1 MKHLKSFFALFVSW
15 SLYATASWAQ
25 TPYFTH
31 TVEAGE
37 TVYSISKIYHITP
50 EDIYTLN
57 PEVKNGLRSG
67 STLKIPQ
74 DKADQ
79 KFSRFHTIAKG
90 ETLYKLTQLYHV
102 SAEDIC
108 LANPGLSASNFKVG
122 EVVVIPASKDAP
134 VQETRSATPG
144 TLSVLNSGCREM
156 HRVKR
161 KETIYSIA
169 QDYGL
174 TTEALIQANPEMKA
188 ADYTL
193 KKGSLICIPYPETQ
207 TTRKTPTN
215 QELFPQKSGPEKMQ
229 QIKMGVLLPLKQ
241 NHSESRKMVEF
252 YQGLLLAVE
261 DLKNQGTSVTV
272 YAYDCGKNVADMKAV
287 LTEPALADVDVIFG
301 PLASAQ
307 IPALSDFCKKKKIK
321 MVLPFSAQC
330 DEVYK
335 NPYLYVSNVPR
346 NYLFEEA
353 YKLIQDQ
360 FSTRQFLI
368 WNTGEQ
374 REDDLEF
381 IKGLK
386 KMLDSKGIP
395 YREVSAGSSAGV
407 LQDNLSLGR
416 KNIIVPNS
424 ASLNALKR
432 MCAEL
437 NTFRAAN
444 PEYRFSLLGHPEWQ
458 TYTGSQLNNFFQ
470 FDTYIYSSFYKNMNK
485 TACGP
490 FETRFE
496 KDFHAGL
503 QNTYPSFGMLGYDLG
518 RFFLKGLANYGSGFN
533 DKIGSLKTAPLQ
545 NDFYFRRASNWSGFI
560 NHKVELIHY
569 TPQKKID
576 VIEFTRK

>member
-1 MKHLKSFFALFVSW
+1 MKHMKSFFALFVSM

-25 TPYFTH
+25 TPFFTH

-37 TVYSISKIYHITP
+37 TVYSISKIYHVTP
-50 EDIYTLN
+50 EDIYSLN

-74 DKADQ
+74 DKTDQ

-90 ETLYKLTQLYHV
+90 ETLYQLTQLYHV

-122 EVVVIPASKDAP
+122 EVVVIPPSKDAP
-134 VQETRSATPG
+134 VQQATTTSG
-144 TLSVLNSGCREM
+144 TLGVLNSGCKEM

-169 QDYGL
+169 RDYGL
-174 TTEALIQANPEMKA
+174 TPEALIKANPDMKA

-193 KKGSLICIPYPETQ
+193 KKGDLVCIPYPETRTVQ
-207 TTRKTPTN
+207 KAPTN

-229 QIKMGVLLPLKQ
+229 QITMGVLLPLKE
-241 NHSESRKMVEF
+241 NHDESEKMVEF

-272 YAYDCGKNVADMKAV
+272 YTYDCGKSVADMKAV
-287 LTEPALADVDVIFG
+287 LTEPALAKADIIFG
-301 PLASAQ
+301 PLATAQ
-307 IPALSDFCKKKKIK
+307 IPTLSDFCKKRQIK
-321 MVLPFSAQC
+321 MVLPFSSQC

-335 NPYLYVSNVPR
+335 NPYLYVSNVPK

-374 REDDLEF
+374 RTDDLEF
-381 IKGLK
+381 IRGLK
-386 KMLDSKGIP
+386 KMLDAKGIP
-395 YREVSAGSSAGV
+395 YHEVSVGSSSSV

-424 ASLNALKR
+424 ASLQALKR
-432 MCAEL
+432 LCAEL
-437 NTFRAAN
+437 SAFRASN
-444 PEYRFSLLGHPEWQ
+444 PEYQFSLLGHPEWQ
-458 TYTGSQLNNFFQ
+458 IYTSSQLDNFFR

-485 TACGP
+485 SACGP
-490 FETRFE
+490 FETRFT
-496 KDFHAGL
+496 KDFNTSL
-503 QNTYPSFGMLGYDLG
+503 QNTYPSFGMMGYDLG
-518 RFFLKGLANYGSGFN
+518 RFFLKGLAGYGSGFN
-533 DKIGSLKTAPLQ
+533 DKISTLRTAPLQ
-545 NDFYFRRASNWSGFI
+545 SDFYFKRASNWSGFI
-560 NHKVELIHY
+560 NKKVELIHY

-576 VIEFTRK
+576 VIEFTKQ

>member
-1 MKHLKSFFALFVSW
+1 MKHMKSFFALFVSL

-25 TPYFTH
+25 TPFFTH

-37 TVYSISKIYHITP
+37 TVYSISKIYHVTP

-67 STLKIPQ
+67 TTLKIPQ
-74 DKADQ
+74 NKTDQ
-79 KFSRFHTIAKG
+79 QFSRFHTIAKG
-90 ETLYKLTQLYHV
+90 ETLYQLTQMYHV

-122 EVVVIPASKDAP
+122 EVVVIPPSKGTAVQQTASA
-134 VQETRSATPG
+134 G
-144 TLSVLNSGCREM
+144 TLSVLNSGCKEM

-169 QDYGL
+169 RDYGL
-174 TTEALIQANPEMKA
+174 TPEALIQANPDMKT

-193 KKGSLICIPYPETQ
+193 KKGDLVCIPYPVTQ
-207 TTRKTPTN
+207 TVRKAPTN
-215 QELFPQKSGPEKMQ
+215 QELFPQKSAPEKMQ
-229 QIKMGVLLPLKQ
+229 QIKMGVLLPLKEE
-241 NHSESRKMVEF
+241 HKESEKMIEF

-272 YAYDCGKNVADMKAV
+272 YTYDCGKTVADLKAV
-287 LTEPALADVDVIFG
+287 LTEPALAGVDVIFG
-301 PLASAQ
+301 PLATAQ
-307 IPALSDFCKKKKIK
+307 IPTLSDYCKKKKIK
-321 MVLPFSAQC
+321 MVLPFSSQC

-346 NYLFEEA
+346 DYLFEEA

-386 KMLDSKGIP
+386 KMLNAKGIP
-395 YREVSAGSSAGV
+395 YHEVSAGSSASV

-432 MCAEL
+432 LCAEL
-437 NTFRAAN
+437 NTFRASN
-444 PEYRFSLLGHPEWQ
+444 PEYQFSLLGHPEWQ
-458 TYTGSQLNNFFQ
+458 IYTNSQLSNYFR

-485 TACGP
+485 SACGP
-490 FETRFE
+490 FETRFNR
-496 KDFHAGL
+496 DFHASL

-518 RFFLKGLANYGSGFN
+518 RFFLKGMASYGSGFN
-533 DKIGSLKTAPLQ
+533 DRISTLKTAPLQ
-545 NDFYFRRASNWSGFI
+545 SDFYFKRASNWSGFI
-560 NHKVELIHY
+560 NQKVELIHY

-576 VIEFTRK
+576 VIEFTKQ

>member
-1 MKHLKSFFALFVSW
+1 MKHMKSFFALFVSM

-25 TPYFTH
+25 TPFFTH

-37 TVYSISKIYHITP
+37 TVYSISKIYHVTP

-67 STLKIPQ
+67 TTLKIPQ

-90 ETLYKLTQLYHV
+90 ETLYQLTQLYHV

-122 EVVVIPASKDAP
+122 EVVVIPPSKGTA
-134 VQETRSATPG
+134 VQTTSTSG
-144 TLSVLNSGCREM
+144 ILSTLNSGCKEM

-169 QDYGL
+169 RDYGL
-174 TTEALIQANPEMKA
+174 TTEALIKANPEMKS

-193 KKGSLICIPYPETQ
+193 KKGSLVCIPYPETKTVQ
-207 TTRKTPTN
+207 KTPTN
-215 QELFPQKSGPEKMQ
+215 QELFPQKSGPEKMK
-229 QIKMGVLLPLKQ
+229 QIKIGVLLPLKEE
-241 NHSESRKMVEF
+241 HSESEKMIEF

-261 DLKNQGTSVTV
+261 DLKNEGTSITV
-272 YAYDCGKNVADMKAV
+272 YTYDCGKSVADMKAV
-287 LTEPALADVDVIFG
+287 LTEPGLADADVIFG

-307 IPALSDFCKKKKIK
+307 IPTLSDFCKKKQIK

-335 NPYLYVSNVPR
+335 NPYLYVSNVPKS
-346 NYLFEEA
+346 YLFEET

-368 WNTGEQ
+368 WNSGEQ
-374 REDDLEF
+374 REDDLAF

-386 KMLDSKGIP
+386 KMLNSKGIP
-395 YREVSAGSSAGV
+395 YKEVKAGNSSM

-424 ASLNALKR
+424 ASLQALKR
-432 MCAEL
+432 LCTEL
-437 NTFRAAN
+437 SSFRASN
-444 PEYRFSLLGHPEWQ
+444 PEYQFSLLGHPEWQ
-458 TYTGSQLNNFFQ
+458 IYTNTQLENFFR

-485 TACGP
+485 SACGP
-490 FETRFE
+490 FVSRFN
-496 KDFHAGL
+496 KDFHTSL

-518 RFFLKGLANYGSGFN
+518 RFFLKGLAGYGSGFN
-533 DKIGSLKTAPLQ
+533 DKISTLRTIPLQ
-545 NDFYFRRASNWSGFI
+545 NDFYFKRASNWSGFI
-560 NHKVELIHY
+560 NKKVELIHY

-576 VIEFTRK
+576 VIEFTKQ